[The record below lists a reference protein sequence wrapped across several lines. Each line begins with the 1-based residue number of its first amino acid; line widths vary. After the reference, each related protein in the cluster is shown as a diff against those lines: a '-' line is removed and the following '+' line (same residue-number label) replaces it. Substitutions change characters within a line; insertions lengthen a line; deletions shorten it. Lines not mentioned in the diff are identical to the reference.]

1 MIDRPMTLSELCD
14 GSVHCITCSDALER
28 VQLESVST
36 DGTLG
41 NCLDAQG
48 HSAVVMLALVP
59 EATVGS
65 WLLVQAGAA
74 LSVDGASARPEGVSP

>member
-1 MIDRPMTLSELCD
+1 MIDRPTTISDLCD

-28 VQLESVST
+28 VQLESIST

-41 NCLDAQG
+41 NCLDAHG
-48 HSAVVMLALVP
+48 HGSVVMLALVP

-74 LSVDGASARPEGVSP
+74 LHLDGTPAMPEERAP